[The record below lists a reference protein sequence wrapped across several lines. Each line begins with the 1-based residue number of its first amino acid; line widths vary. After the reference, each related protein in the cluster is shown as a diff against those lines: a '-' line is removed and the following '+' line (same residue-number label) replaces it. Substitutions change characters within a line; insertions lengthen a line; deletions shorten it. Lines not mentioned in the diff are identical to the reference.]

1 MAPAAHPLP
10 APEATLSFA
19 WPEALAGLAVLP
31 LLVALYVAG
40 ERRRAEAGA
49 RFGNPALLPNVL
61 GRRPGLRRHLPLAV
75 LLVALA
81 AMIVGVARPHAT
93 VTVRREE
100 ATVVLA
106 IDVSRS
112 MKATDVRPSRLAAA
126 RAAAKAFLGK
136 VPEKFQ
142 VALVSFAN
150 RAVIVVAPT
159 EDRTLVADGLD
170 TLRPGEG
177 TALGDAIAIS
187 ARIGHRVQDR
197 EGNQPPSAVLMIS
210 DGAQMG
216 GTVPPGRAVRLARSL
231 HVPIYTV
238 LVGTPGGVVNVPI
251 AGGFQA
257 TVRVPPNAATLR
269 TVAKQTGGQ
278 FFTATSD
285 ARLREVYERLG
296 SRLGHRRKSREITD
310 LFAGGSAA
318 LLLFGGGLSAL
329 WFRRIP

>member
-1 MAPAAHPLP
+1 V
-10 APEATLSFA
+10 TFA
-19 WPEALAGLAVLP
+19 WPEALAALVVVP
-31 LLVALYVAG
+31 LLAGLYVLQ
-40 ERRRAEAGA
+40 ERRRRDAGA

-61 GRRPGLRRHLPLAV
+61 GRRPGLRRHVPLAV

-112 MKATDVRPSRLAAA
+112 MKATDVKPSRLGAA
-126 RAAAKAFLGK
+126 RAAAKAFLAK

-159 EDRTLVADGLD
+159 EDRSLVADGLD

-177 TALGDAIAIS
+177 TALGDAVAIS
-187 ARIGHRVQDR
+187 ARVGHRLQDR
-197 EGNQPPSAVLMIS
+197 EGNQPPSAVLLIS

-231 HVPIYTV
+231 HVPVYTV
-238 LVGTPGGVVNVPI
+238 LVGTPGGVVNVRI
-251 AGGFQA
+251 AGGFNA
-257 TVRVPPNAATLR
+257 TIRVPPNAATLR
-269 TVAKQTGGQ
+269 MVAQRTGGQ

-296 SRLGHRRKSREITD
+296 SRLGHRRKSREVTD

-318 LLLFGGGLSAL
+318 LLLAGGALSAL
-329 WFRRIP
+329 WFRRFP